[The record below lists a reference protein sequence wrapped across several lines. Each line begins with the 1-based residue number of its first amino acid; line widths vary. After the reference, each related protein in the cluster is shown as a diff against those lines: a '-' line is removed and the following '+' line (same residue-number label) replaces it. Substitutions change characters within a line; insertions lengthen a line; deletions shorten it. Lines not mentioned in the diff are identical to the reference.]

1 MKGYHGSLYSNFS
14 VILEKETSI
23 SGFES
28 IIQDIR
34 LGLKNLISSLF
45 PDRK

>member
-23 SGFES
+23 SSFEKV
-28 IIQDIR
+28 IQDTR

-45 PDRK
+45 PDKN